1 MEIVSANNLNLN
13 ELTNMQVALDS
24 NKHLKLAIDE
34 TARNYHTIDVYD
46 AMRNLEN
53 VGQILRLAYA
63 GTKGFS
69 CSTSTTK
76 ILINYQ
82 RMIKNSSSTL
92 ASFVEAC
99 LSALKNY
106 KLALKMV
113 EKDKLDVS
121 LKWIENCSV
130 EAKKMADECEKLVR
144 EATDLS
150 NLSGD
155 ALIDAHKDENISHSE
170 RERIEQRR
178 VESQSKRAA
187 MDAKIIKLHE
197 EIADARQKQAEISAK
212 ADTERL
218 RAFCLKVITCSLAPV
233 NNVVEA
239 SASVLSIASSASNAA
254 KLVVKSA
261 EAGLNV
267 LNKQLT
273 KDAESPDSSSA
284 RQDEKNDHQS
294 STLSALVEQEN
305 LIIQLKNDLQKEER
319 EANAEIAKIGEL
331 LKGLSKQGD
340 DLSASILSL
349 ELAIAALGKVRTTF
363 ENTRQFWLGV
373 EKQCKKLT
381 KIEDLR
387 ELNSDPSL
395 KEEFIIELNNT
406 GLSWLTLGKINYCA
420 LLAIQKVDQTSDSIM
435 NNLPTKQEALE
446 IVQKDADMILKSLT
460 E

>member
-1 MEIVSANNLNLN
+1 MEIVSAKSLNLN
-13 ELTNMQVALDS
+13 DLTNMQVALES

-34 TARNYHTIDVYD
+34 TARSYHTIDVYD
-46 AMRNLEN
+46 AMKNLEN

-63 GTKGFS
+63 GSKSFS

-92 ASFVEAC
+92 SSFVEAC
-99 LSALKNY
+99 LSALKSY

-121 LKWIENCSV
+121 LKWIEKCSE
-130 EAKKMADECEKLVR
+130 EAKTMAEECGKLVL

-155 ALIDAHKDENISHSE
+155 ALIDAHKDESISHSE
-170 RERIEQRR
+170 RERIKQMI
-178 VESQSKRAA
+178 VESRAKQA
-187 MDAKIIKLHE
+187 EMDVKTKQLHE
-197 EIADARQKQAEISAK
+197 QIAEARQKQAEISDK

-218 RAFCLKVITCSLAPV
+218 RVFCLKVITSSLVPV
-233 NNVVEA
+233 NSVVEA
-239 SASVLSIASSASNAA
+239 SASVISMASSAANAA
-254 KLVVKSA
+254 KLAVKSA

-267 LNKQLT
+267 LNKQLA
-273 KDAESPDSSSA
+273 KNAESPDSSSA
-284 RQDEKNDHQS
+284 TEDEKNDHQS

-305 LIIQLKNDLQKEER
+305 LIIKLKNDLQKEER
-319 EANAEIAKIGEL
+319 EANAEIARIGEL

-363 ENTRQFWLGV
+363 ENTRLFWLGV

-381 KIEDLR
+381 KIENLR
-387 ELNSDPSL
+387 LNSDPSL
-395 KEEFIIELNNT
+395 KEEFIDELNNI
-406 GLSWLTLGKINYCA
+406 GLSWLTLGKINYFA
-420 LLAIQKVDQTSDSIM
+420 LLVIQKVDQKSDSIM